1 MNCTQ
6 LEAEWA
12 SRLADRSSPSLQD
25 DEGWSAAARAHL
37 AECTVCRRAVAADEA
52 LEPALRAWRARP
64 EPSIDPDRLLT
75 ALEQA
80 RVLPMPH
87 PAATPQP
94 VRRPIAKAPVW
105 AVAIALGLIVAVG
118 LFAPVPT
125 PNSVVE
131 APPPEATTVE
141 QIVVSAAPVSD
152 AVAGLW
158 REMRAGS
165 VQAAQSTVA
174 SLEQLPTMPRVE
186 LVTLATTG
194 EATTREPP
202 APVSISTDPPVDAEL
217 AVEAPRPA
225 WLGWG
230 TPISREVRSAFR
242 FLETALPS
250 EPTRS

>member
-12 SRLADRSSPSLQD
+12 DRLADRSAPFLQD
-25 DEGWSAAARAHL
+25 DEGWSPAARAHL
-37 AECTVCRRAVAADEA
+37 AECAVCRRTVAADQA
-52 LEPALRAWRARP
+52 LEPAIRAWRTLP
-64 EPSIDPDRLLT
+64 EPTIDRDRLLT

-87 PAATPQP
+87 PMATPQP

-105 AVAIALGLIVAVG
+105 AVALALGLIVAVG
-118 LFAPVPT
+118 LFTPVPT
-125 PNSVVE
+125 PNTVVQT
-131 APPPEATTVE
+131 PPPGVTTVK
-141 QIVVSAAPVSD
+141 QVVASAAPVSD
-152 AVAGLW
+152 AMAGLW
-158 REMRAGS
+158 REMQAGS

-174 SLEQLPTMPRVE
+174 SLEQLPTIPRVE
-186 LVTLATTG
+186 LVTLPA
-194 EATTREPP
+194 TREPSSGEP
-202 APVSISTDPPVDAEL
+202 LAGGPIDDDPPVDAEL

-242 FLETALPS
+242 FLESALPS

>member
-12 SRLADRSSPSLQD
+12 NRIADRSPPALHD
-25 DEGWSAAARAHL
+25 DEGWSPAARAHL
-37 AECTVCRRAVAADEA
+37 AECAVCRRAVAADRA
-52 LEPALRAWRARP
+52 LEPALRAWRALP
-64 EPSIDPDRLLT
+64 EPTIDRDCLLT

-87 PAATPQP
+87 PMATLQP

-105 AVAIALGLIVAVG
+105 AVALALGLIVAVG
-118 LFAPVPT
+118 LFTPVPT
-125 PNSVVE
+125 PNTVVQT
-131 APPPEATTVE
+131 PPPGVTTVK
-141 QIVVSAAPVSD
+141 QVVASAAPVSD
-152 AVAGLW
+152 AMAGLW
-158 REMRAGS
+158 REMQAGS

-174 SLEQLPTMPRVE
+174 SLEQLPTIPRVE
-186 LVTLATTG
+186 LVTLPTAG
-194 EATTREPP
+194 D
-202 APVSISTDPPVDAEL
+202 DPPIDAEL
-217 AVEAPRPA
+217 AIEAPRPA